1 MSHRFHPFFYSRLRE
16 GCILRIGGDP
26 IFGLYFWLFE
36 WKLMREVKSVRFV
49 FAKFQN
55 NLNSDVIDSDAT
67 IHNSLQ
73 AAQTRTIPT

>member
-1 MSHRFHPFFYSRLRE
+1 
-16 GCILRIGGDP
+16 
-26 IFGLYFWLFE
+26 
-36 WKLMREVKSVRFV
+36 MREVKSARFV

-55 NLNSDVIDSDAT
+55 NLNSDVIDGDAA